1 MTVAKVSE
9 ISASSKVSFDD
20 AVKKG
25 IERAD
30 KTIDKIQGA
39 WVSEMKVEVED
50 GKITE
55 YRVNMRVTFILKD

>member
-50 GKITE
+50 GKITD